1 MPEKTA
7 TTVGV
12 FESRVRPVCPVDIE
26 LLLHCHYKLK
36 AHPDIR
42 AAAFQRAV
50 TRLLKRKAIAPVAG
64 SADIYRT
71 TERGENWVVA
81 ICNVKCPEA

>member
-1 MPEKTA
+1 MPKKTT
-7 TTVGV
+7 TTVRV
-12 FESRVRPVCPVDIE
+12 FETHTRSVCPVDVE
-26 LLLHCHYKLK
+26 LLLHCHYKLP

-50 TRLLKRKAIAPVAG
+50 TLLLKRKAIAPVAG
-64 SADIYRT
+64 SADTYRT
-71 TERGENWVVA
+71 TELGENWVTA